1 MVLLVTRTR
10 LKSISA
16 VLYGVACMAPMV
28 QQLAQ
33 ASEMSEQRL
42 RDQFELD
49 ARADQEFVVLTLAA
63 GMIAT
68 LGLLANS
75 SAVVIG
81 AMLIAPWML
90 PLRAIA
96 FAILQGRLR
105 LVGTAVLTLLVGVVI
120 TLAFSL
126 LLGLSVGLPI
136 LGSEVA
142 ARTQPNLLDLGVA
155 LVAGAMATY
164 ASVRSK
170 ALSSLAGTAIAVALV
185 PPVCAVGLLLAA
197 SEWSSALGAALLFAA
212 NLLGILSGGL
222 IALAVCQPDLRL
234 NLLRSRL
241 GLVSLLL
248 TALLLIPL
256 SGSFLS
262 LVRQARRTAAL
273 EQIQQAVIRSL
284 KNNTITLGKDAE
296 LIQLRIDWTQNP
308 PLIKAAVRVTNPGFP
323 TSRQVAAV
331 QTYLNNT
338 QPIRY
343 RLVVQRMSVDVI
355 GPEAEPNPPE
365 RDLSAVINTGEPTGK
380 SLGRHAEQPSPQT
393 EN

>member
-1 MVLLVTRTR
+1 MNEHQLL
-10 LKSISA
+10 
-16 VLYGVACMAPMV
+16 
-28 QQLAQ
+28 
-33 ASEMSEQRL
+33 
-42 RDQFELD
+42 DQFEQD

-63 GMIAT
+63 SMIAT

-105 LVGTAVLTLLVGVVI
+105 LVATALLTLLIGVALTVGLSV
-120 TLAFSL
+120 
-126 LLGLSVGLPI
+126 LLGFGVGLPI

-155 LVAGAMATY
+155 LVAGAIAAY

-185 PPVCAVGLLLAA
+185 PPVCAFGLLLSKAQ
-197 SEWSSALGAALLFAA
+197 WGDALGAALLFAA

-222 IALAVCQPDLRL
+222 IALAICQPELRV
-234 NLLRSRL
+234 NLWRSRL

-248 TALLLIPL
+248 TALLLVPL

-262 LVRQARRTAAL
+262 LVSQARRTAAL
-273 EQIQQAVIRSL
+273 QQIQEVITASL
-284 KNNTITLGKDAE
+284 KDRTLTLGKDAE
-296 LIQLRIDWTQNP
+296 LVNVRIDWSQNP
-308 PLIKAAVRVTNPGFP
+308 PLIRAAVRVTNPRLP
-323 TSRQVAAV
+323 TARQVAAV
-331 QTYLNNT
+331 QAYINDT

-343 RLVVQRMSVDVI
+343 RLVVQRLSVDVV
-355 GPEAEPNPPE
+355 GPETEPNPPKQVPPDPPPLAPSVPVQAE
-365 RDLSAVINTGEPTGK
+365 GASAPAPPQPPEPM
-380 SLGRHAEQPSPQT
+380 EVP
-393 EN
+393 

>member
-1 MVLLVTRTR
+1 
-10 LKSISA
+10 
-16 VLYGVACMAPMV
+16 MA
-28 QQLAQ
+28 
-33 ASEMSEQRL
+33 EQRL

-63 GMIAT
+63 GMIAS

-96 FAILQGRLR
+96 FAILQGRIR
-105 LVGTAVLTLLVGVVI
+105 LVGTALLTLLIAVVI
-120 TLAFSL
+120 TLGLSI

-136 LGSEVA
+136 LGTEVA

-185 PPVCAVGLLLAA
+185 PPVCAAGLLVAK
-197 SEWSSALGAALLFAA
+197 SDWSSALGAGLLFAA

-222 IALAVCQPDLRL
+222 IALAICQPELRL

-241 GLVSLLL
+241 GLISLLL

-273 EQIQQAVIRSL
+273 EQIQQAITRSL
-284 KNNTITLGKDAE
+284 KNHTITLGKEAE
-296 LIQLRIDWTQNP
+296 LIQVGVDWAQNP
-308 PLIKAAVRVTNPGFP
+308 PLIRAAVRVTNPRFP
-323 TSRQVAAV
+323 TAHQVAAV
-331 QTYLNNT
+331 QDYINET
-338 QPIRY
+338 QSIRY

-355 GPEAEPNPPE
+355 GPEADPNPLQRGP
-365 RDLSAVINTGEPTGK
+365 AEPF
-380 SLGRHAEQPSPQT
+380 
-393 EN
+393 